1 VSERQLVFPAASAAV
16 MTMLVVPTYTGMD
29 GVLQLAV
36 PLAVPDVPL
45 DVAQVTVVTPTLSV
59 AAPLTTR
66 ELDEVA

>member
-1 VSERQLVFPAASAAV
+1 

-45 DVAQVTVVTPTLSV
+45 EVAQVTVVTPTLSV

-66 ELDEVA
+66 ELDEVV